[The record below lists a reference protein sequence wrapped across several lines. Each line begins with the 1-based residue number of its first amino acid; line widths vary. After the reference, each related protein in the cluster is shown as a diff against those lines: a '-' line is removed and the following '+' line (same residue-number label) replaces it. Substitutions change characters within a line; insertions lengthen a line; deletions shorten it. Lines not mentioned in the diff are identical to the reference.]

1 MSYLSYEVCY
11 FHNAL
16 CSPRNQTVNKSVLLC
31 NFCKLD
37 GEFSSV
43 ITRLLRSLKSLHN
56 SVQLR
61 QAQPFFHV
69 QKVLHVWCFENI
81 LIKNHYIFGSVK
93 GVIVSY
99 VPQTLTTSTLFPW
112 KWPKKAI
119 INAQRLQLFFKIQ
132 IANTR

>member
-1 MSYLSYEVCY
+1 MYSESSLMSYLSYEVCY

-16 CSPRNQTVNKSVLLC
+16 CFPRNQTVNESVLLC

-56 SVQLR
+56 SVQFR

-69 QKVLHVWCFENI
+69 QDVLHVWCFENI
-81 LIKNHYIFGSVK
+81 LIKIHYIFGSSK

-99 VPQTLTTSTLFPW
+99 VPQTLTTNALFPW
-112 KWPKKAI
+112 K
-119 INAQRLQLFFKIQ
+119 
-132 IANTR
+132 